1 MSISHRRGIISLIP
15 KGENYLVEFTN
26 WRPITLLNLD
36 CKILARAFAKRIELK
51 LPKLICSDQTG
62 FIKGSMARNP

>member
-51 LPKLICSDQTG
+51 LPK
-62 FIKGSMARNP
+62 